1 MINKLSKILSA
12 GFNLL
17 IKGTFFVIKRVFAK
31 FIKIYILRLKP
42 PYTRIGMPC
51 VNTQHFWNNVY
62 KAVHE

>member
-1 MINKLSKILSA
+1 MTNKLSKILST

-17 IKGTFFVIKRVFAK
+17 IKGTFLVIQCVFTK
-31 FIKIYILRLKP
+31 FIKIYILRLKL
-42 PYTRIGMPC
+42 PYTRVGMPC